1 VKING
6 IDDVGVIN
14 KLTNIIT
21 GQLKLNMRSIS
32 FDTDDGIFEGKIM
45 VYVHN
50 IEQLDRLIE
59 ELKSQQGI
67 FSVSRIA
74 ENELEK

>member
-1 VKING
+1 
-6 IDDVGVIN
+6 
-14 KLTNIIT
+14 
-21 GQLKLNMRSIS
+21 MRSIS